1 MAILRRLLFPLVL
14 NAASLSASPL
24 APLFSNSS
32 SSSGISSLAAPSSS
46 VQTPLSSVQ
55 EPDWSSILPSQ
66 QLDYHDCYDGKFKC
80 ARLLVPLDWKTAGDN
95 RTIAVAMVK
104 LPAAVPDDDPTF
116 GGSVFVNPGGPG
128 ASGVNHL
135 VKNGATLQRVL
146 IDKPGVRHYE
156 LISFD
161 PRGIGRTNP
170 VDCFGHNDFARAAWI
185 LQDHAKGSLTSGEGA
200 IINGLSLAKALSMR
214 CEREAGE
221 ALAYVNTPSV
231 ARDMVEMVGKIAELR
246 KRKAAAA
253 APAPKADDANN
264 NSNKPRHGAEDD
276 DDPTPRLQYIGFSY
290 GTVLGNTFAS
300 MFPGRVGRMVLD
312 GVADATDYFE
322 GDGWMTNL
330 QDTDA
335 IFEEFWD
342 GCFQSENAL
351 CPFRE
356 TDKDAKKARKRFWSW
371 VEALDESPAPIYRP
385 NGALMRL
392 TGEQVLRVVGSALYK
407 PRQQF
412 QPLAL
417 ALFHGMQGNL
427 TRVASWADS
436 GIPKVADACQ
446 AAAAKNH
453 HNGAF
458 GLPLPDPKD
467 EGGFAVLCSDGED
480 VTDRNTK
487 FWRKYAKKQGKKSD
501 VFGVFWASIRMT
513 CSSWPVRPSWS
524 FQGPFSTPK
533 HSARPL
539 FSGKPAAPLL
549 FLSSRFDPVTPLKAA
564 RAMAK
569 EHPGSAVVV
578 QESLGHSAWGSA
590 PSRCTWKI
598 VSDYLHS
605 GVVPKKDTACRA
617 DCGPWDH
624 VCDAALG
631 KREEEDGVK
640 EWEAMNLGEEP
651 QVRRFPLGLE

>member
-1 MAILRRLLFPLVL
+1 MI
-14 NAASLSASPL
+14 
-24 APLFSNSS
+24 
-32 SSSGISSLAAPSSS
+32 
-46 VQTPLSSVQ
+46 
-55 EPDWSSILPSQ
+55 
-66 QLDYHDCYDGKFKC
+66 
-80 ARLLVPLDWKTAGDN
+80 
-95 RTIAVAMVK
+95 K
-104 LPAAVPDDDPTF
+104 LPAAVPDNDPTF
-116 GGSVFVNPGGPG
+116 GGSVFVIPGGPG
-128 ASGVNHL
+128 ASGVNYL
-135 VKNGATLQRVL
+135 VKNGAALQKVL
-146 IDKPGVRHYE
+146 VDKPGVRHYE

-161 PRGIGRTNP
+161 PRGIGRTIP
-170 VDCFGHNDFARAAWI
+170 IDCFGPNDFARTAWT
-185 LQDHAKGSLTSGEGA
+185 LQDHAKGSLTSGDGA
-200 IINGLSLAKALSMR
+200 VINGLSLSKALSMR
-214 CEREAGE
+214 CEREAGGI
-221 ALAYVNTPSV
+221 LPYVNTPSV
-231 ARDMVEMVGKIAELR
+231 ARDMAEMVDKIAELR
-246 KRKAAAA
+246 KTKAAAR
-253 APAPKADDANN
+253 KVDSSNN
-264 NSNKPRHGAEDD
+264 NNNNNNNKKPREDTTD
-276 DDPTPRLQYIGFSY
+276 EDDPTPRLQYIGFSY

-322 GDGWMTNL
+322 GDGWTTNL
-330 QDTDA
+330 QDTDT

-342 GCFQSENAL
+342 GCFRSENAL

-371 VEALDESPAPIYRP
+371 VEGLDESPAPIYRP
-385 NGALMRL
+385 NGALMSL
-392 TGEQVLRVVGSALYK
+392 TGEQVLRVVGSALYR

-417 ALFHGMQGNL
+417 ALFEGMQGNL
-427 TRVASWADS
+427 TRIASWADS

-446 AAAAKNH
+446 AGKNG
-453 HNGAF
+453 NIEY
-458 GLPLPDPKD
+458 GLPYPKD

-501 VFGVFWASIRMT
+501 VLGVFWASIRMT

-524 FQGPFSTPK
+524 FQGPFRTPR

-539 FSGKPAAPLL
+539 LNGKPAAPLL

-598 VSDYLHS
+598 VADYLHS
-605 GVVPKKDTACRA
+605 GNVPQKDTVCRA

-631 KREEEDGVK
+631 KKREEDGVQ
-640 EWEAMNLGEEP
+640 EWEALNAGEEP
-651 QVRRFPLGLE
+651 QVRRYPLGLE

>member
-1 MAILRRLLFPLVL
+1 MSMRRYLSVLLPL
-14 NAASLSASPL
+14 AATSTMASPL
-24 APLFSNSS
+24 NVAFSNSTVAPS
-32 SSSGISSLAAPSSS
+32 AAP
-46 VQTPLSSVQ
+46 VRPILPVH
-55 EPDWSSILPSQ
+55 EFDWSSIVPSQ
-66 QLDYHDCYDGKFKC
+66 QLEYHDCYGGLQC

-95 RTIAVAMVK
+95 RTIAVAMAK
-104 LPAAVPDDDPTF
+104 LPAAVPADDATF

-128 ASGVNHL
+128 ASGINYL
-135 VKNGATLQRVL
+135 VKNGAALQRILV
-146 IDKPGVRHYE
+146 DKPGVRHYE
-156 LISFD
+156 LVSFD
-161 PRGIGRTNP
+161 PRGVGRTNP
-170 VDCFGHNDFARAAWI
+170 VVDCFGNNDFARTAWI

-214 CEREAGE
+214 CEKEAGE

-231 ARDMVEMVGKIAELR
+231 ARDMAEMVDKIAELR
-246 KRKAAAA
+246 KREA
-253 APAPKADDANN
+253 APKVES
-264 NSNKPRHGAEDD
+264 NSNNKTEAKGNNDKKPRHGAEEA

-335 IFEEFWD
+335 IFEDFWD
-342 GCFQSENAL
+342 GCFKADNAL

-356 TDKDAKKARKRFWSW
+356 TDDNAKKARKRFWAW
-371 VEALDESPAPIYRP
+371 VEGLDESPAPIYRP
-385 NGALMRL
+385 NGALMSL
-392 TGEQVLRVVGSALYK
+392 PGEQVLRVVGSALYR

-417 ALFHGMQGNL
+417 ALFEGMRGNL
-427 TRVASWADS
+427 TRIASWADS

-446 AAAAKNH
+446 AKNGG
-453 HNGAF
+453 NALG
-458 GLPLPDPKD
+458 LPDPKD

-480 VTDRNTK
+480 VTDRNAK

-501 VFGVFWASIRMT
+501 VFGLFWASIRMT

-549 FLSSRFDPVTPLKAA
+549 FLSSRLDPVTPLKAA

-590 PSRCTWKI
+590 PSRCTWKV

-605 GVVPKKDTACRA
+605 GVVPKKDTVCPA

-631 KREEEDGVK
+631 KRAEEDGVK
-640 EWEAMNLGEEP
+640 EWEAMNMGEEP

>member
-1 MAILRRLLFPLVL
+1 MSVRRYIFPLL
-14 NAASLSASPL
+14 LKAATLAAASPVGVAV
-24 APLFSNSS
+24 SNSS
-32 SSSGISSLAAPSSS
+32 SSLLSSPPPFPISSPPSPQEFDWAS
-46 VQTPLSSVQ
+46 VV
-55 EPDWSSILPSQ
+55 PSH
-66 QLDYHDCYDGKFKC
+66 QLDFHDCYGSLKC
-80 ARLLVPLDWKTAGDN
+80 ARLLVPLDWKSAGDN
-95 RTIAVAMVK
+95 RTIPIAMVK
-104 LPAAVPDDDPTF
+104 LPAAVPNDDPTF

-128 ASGVNHL
+128 ASGVNYL
-135 VKNGATLQRVL
+135 VKNGAALQRIL

-161 PRGIGRTNP
+161 PRGIGRTAP
-170 VDCFGHNDFARAAWI
+170 AVDCFGPNDFARTAWT

-200 IINGLSLAKALSMR
+200 VINGLSLSKALSMR

-221 ALAYVNTPSV
+221 ALRYVNTPSV
-231 ARDMVEMVGKIAELR
+231 ARDMAEMVDKIDELGKREAGPQ
-246 KRKAAAA
+246 KAAAA
-253 APAPKADDANN
+253 APKPEGNN
-264 NSNKPRHGAEDD
+264 NKPRHGGPEEA
-276 DDPTPRLQYIGFSY
+276 DDPTPRLQYLGFSY

-322 GDGWMTNL
+322 GDGWTTNL
-330 QDTDA
+330 EDTDT

-342 GCFQSENAL
+342 GCFRSENSL

-356 TDKDAKKARKRFWSW
+356 TDDSPKKARKRFWNW

-385 NGALMRL
+385 NGALMSL

-417 ALFHGMQGNL
+417 ALFEGMQGNL

-446 AAAAKNH
+446 AKRNAAS
-453 HNGAF
+453 
-458 GLPLPDPKD
+458 GLLPYPKD
-467 EGGFAVLCSDGED
+467 EGGFAVLCGDGED

-487 FWRKYAKKQGKKSD
+487 FWKKYAKKQGGRSK

-513 CSSWPVRPSWS
+513 CSSWPVRPNWS

-539 FSGKPAAPLL
+539 FNAKPAAPLL
-549 FLSSRFDPVTPLKAA
+549 FISSRLDPVAPLKAA
-564 RAMAK
+564 RKMAK
-569 EHPGSAVVV
+569 EHPGSAVVI
-578 QESLGHSAWGSA
+578 QESIGHSAWGSA
-590 PSRCTWKI
+590 PSRCTWK
-598 VSDYLHS
+598 VVADYFHS
-605 GVVPKKDTACRA
+605 GAVPGKNTVCRP

-624 VCDAALG
+624 VCEAATG
-631 KREEEDGVK
+631 KRAEDSVR
-640 EWEAMNLGEEP
+640 EWEALHLGAEP
-651 QVRRFPLGLE
+651 MEVRRYALGLE